1 MESPTTATVCPWGLP
16 PLTESVQW
24 GVVVGQETGCAE
36 AGTTLKP
43 RGNPHARP
51 SATRDFFMVFRGYA
65 SGPNTASSI
74 VVRTPGDWPEGR
86 QGHPPLSLGVRWDV
100 KPRYRGQLTRLPPRQ
115 EPCDTDE
122 PALGCHPSSG
132 EPIPLRKGCLNRCCS
147 PSSEIEVSSL
157 PATGTRA

>member
-86 QGHPPLSLGVRWDV
+86 QGVGPAKATHSRAPVSPSEPRCTEGCEAAVPWPTHPP
-100 KPRYRGQLTRLPPRQ
+100 PP
-115 EPCDTDE
+115 E
-122 PALGCHPSSG
+122 
-132 EPIPLRKGCLNRCCS
+132 
-147 PSSEIEVSSL
+147 
-157 PATGTRA
+157 TGA